1 MTQVNLCPNCQGQ
14 GTLEV
19 RGRHILDGY
28 EKVTC
33 TRCEGTG
40 RVQTKSYSVDLPFG
54 KQVDHKL
61 EEQIF
66 ELVRRLAK

>member
-1 MTQVNLCPNCQGQ
+1 MTQIHLCPNCQGQ
-14 GTLEV
+14 GIIEM
-19 RGRHILDGY
+19 RFRDGY
-28 EKVTC
+28 DKAAC

-54 KQVDHKL
+54 KLVDPKI

-66 ELVRRLAK
+66 ELIRQLAK

>member
-1 MTQVNLCPNCQGQ
+1 M
-14 GTLEV
+14 
-19 RGRHILDGY
+19 RFRDGY
-28 EKVTC
+28 DKAAC

-54 KQVDHKL
+54 KQVDPKI

-66 ELVRRLAK
+66 ELVRQLAK